1 MIHRLTNP
9 IIEQD
14 GGRVPLADCEMKN
27 DNSLETKEKWMRRA
41 LELAAQAGAMGE
53 VPVGALVVFENQ
65 VIAEAFNR
73 KETDHSALHHAEVL
87 AIQQASARLGRWRLT
102 GCDLLVTLEPCI
114 MCAGAIV
121 SARLDGV
128 YYGAVDPKAG
138 AVASLY
144 QILSDQRL
152 NHLPVVEGGILAE
165 PCGQILKEFFRQRRQ
180 I

>member
-1 MIHRLTNP
+1 
-9 IIEQD
+9 
-14 GGRVPLADCEMKN
+14 MKN